1 MRKIIVGITGA
12 SGSIYGKRLV
22 EYLLENQIFVC
33 LIATENGKKVFS
45 YELDLDFDSWAEG
58 LKNKHQHF
66 AEEDINNL
74 FAGAASGSY
83 NVDTVII
90 APCSMGTLGQIAGGI
105 ASNLLTRAADVAMKE
120 RRELILVPRE
130 TPLHQIH
137 LENMLKISRCGGTI
151 MPAMPGFYHKPQTKE
166 DLVDFVIGKILDYMK
181 IENNLF
187 QKWKEPDQKDLS

>member
-22 EYLLENQIFVC
+22 EYLLENGVFVC

-45 YELDLDFDSWAEG
+45 HELELDFDGWSKG
-58 LKNKHQHF
+58 LKKDYRNF
-66 AEEDINNL
+66 VEEEVNNL

-83 NVDTVII
+83 AFESVII
-90 APCSMGTLGQIAGGI
+90 VPCSMGTLGQIANGI
-105 ASNLLTRAADVAMKE
+105 SSNLLTRAADVALKE
-120 RRELILVPRE
+120 RRDLILVPRE

-151 MPAMPGFYHKPQTKE
+151 MPAMPGFYHKPQTKAE
-166 DLVDFVIGKILDYMK
+166 IVDFVIGKILDYIK

-187 QKWKEPDQKDLS
+187 DKWKD

>member
-1 MRKIIVGITGA
+1 MKKIIIGITGA
-12 SGSIYGKRLV
+12 SGSIYGKRMV
-22 EYLLENQIFVC
+22 EVLLENQTFVV

-45 YELDLDFDSWAEG
+45 YELDLDFDLWSNG
-58 LKNKHQHF
+58 LKEKYENF
-66 AEEDINNL
+66 TEEDIDNL

-83 NVDTVII
+83 DFDSVII
-90 APCSMGTLGQIAGGI
+90 LPCSMGTLGKIANGI
-105 ASNLLTRAADVAMKE
+105 SSNLLMRAADVALKE
-120 RRELILVPRE
+120 RRDLILVPRE

-166 DLVDFVIGKILDYMK
+166 DLVDFVIGKILNYMK

-187 QKWKEPDQKDLS
+187 GKWGNGDL

>member
-1 MRKIIVGITGA
+1 MKKIIIGITGA
-12 SGSIYGKRLV
+12 SGSIYGKRMV
-22 EYLLENQIFVC
+22 EVLLENQTFVV

-45 YELDLDFDSWAEG
+45 YELDLDFNLWSNR
-58 LKNKHQHF
+58 LKEKYENF
-66 AEEDINNL
+66 TEEDIDNL

-83 NVDTVII
+83 DFDSVVIL
-90 APCSMGTLGQIAGGI
+90 PCSMGTLGKIANGI
-105 ASNLLTRAADVAMKE
+105 SSNLLMRAADVALKE
-120 RRELILVPRE
+120 RRDLILVPRE

-137 LENMLKISRCGGTI
+137 LKNMLKISRCGGTI

-187 QKWKEPDQKDLS
+187 GKWGK